1 MKTKFKLL
9 TLSASLMT
17 AGMGLSTQAQAGA
30 YAFAYNHIRNGLI
43 TLTGGTATLTSSSSS
58 TSTVGSPLPMTSAG
72 DLETGMA
79 PNASPATQGN
89 PVRLDEFVGAG
100 GETDTGYIPF
110 GRIASSYSWA
120 DGNTIREQTSQTDGF
135 EVINAAEGNIH
146 GGVGSASSGAENSS
160 SSVLTMSLDMGAP
173 GALTFTFEANPY
185 LEAYIHNAGSS
196 ASPNLD
202 NNITIRDNATDTV
215 VFSWAPDGINAGAGG
230 VGGTIGGTESADSQS
245 LNTSINDLIADGVGA
260 FFSNDGGAFTPFGV
274 TSNLLPAGTYT
285 ISLFTQE
292 SQVVDKV
299 PGVVPE
305 PATLALVGLGMLGMG
320 FTIRRRKR
328 A

>member
-9 TLSASLMT
+9 TLSASLMA
-17 AGMGLSTQAQAGA
+17 AGMLSSQAQAGA
-30 YAFAYNHIRNGLI
+30 YAFSYNHIRNGII
-43 TLTGGTATLTSSSSS
+43 TVDGGAATVVSSSSS
-58 TSTVGSPLPMTSAG
+58 TSTAGSPLPMTRAG

-79 PNASPATQGN
+79 PNALPATQGN
-89 PVRLDEFVGAG
+89 PVRADETVGGFV
-100 GETDTGYIPF
+100 ETDSGYSPF

-120 DGNTIREQTSQTDGF
+120 DGNTIREQTSLTEGF

-146 GGVGSASSGAENSS
+146 EGVGSATSGAENSS
-160 SSVLTMSLDMGAP
+160 SSLLEMSLDMGAP

-185 LEAYIHNAGSS
+185 LEAFIHNDGSS

-202 NNITIRDNATDTV
+202 NNITIRDDDTGLV
-215 VFSWAPDGINAGAGG
+215 VFSWAPDGTPGG
-230 VGGTIGGTESADSQS
+230 VTGGTEIVDSQS
-245 LNTSINDLIADGVGA
+245 LNISINDLVADANPA
-260 FFSNDGGAFTPFGV
+260 FYSNDGGIFTPFGV
-274 TSNLLPAGTYT
+274 TTNPLEAGTYT

-299 PGVVPE
+299 QVPIPE

-320 FTIRRRKR
+320 FATRRRKQ